1 MRKQNQLL
9 FTIQLV
15 VVVVVTSTLRGA
27 PIGRYHQL
35 RAHELVESH
44 QEPALPSVNLVEVTC
59 RDVRRPPLLLL
70 PGFYDQFL
78 QRRVQNFPINR
89 KYFFLLL
96 FPNTICLRAW
106 WMRAPPHS
114 ASESISSWTT
124 SLPQRTS
131 RACMP
136 SNPESSRNDL
146 VVYLYIFLWEVLK
159 THSWTSNS

>member
-59 RDVRRPPLLLL
+59 RAAVRR
-70 PGFYDQFL
+70 
-78 QRRVQNFPINR
+78 R
-89 KYFFLLL
+89 
-96 FPNTICLRAW
+96 
-106 WMRAPPHS
+106 
-114 ASESISSWTT
+114 SIFTAAGSKF
-124 SLPQRTS
+124 
-131 RACMP
+131 
-136 SNPESSRNDL
+136 SNKP
-146 VVYLYIFLWEVLK
+146 
-159 THSWTSNS
+159 